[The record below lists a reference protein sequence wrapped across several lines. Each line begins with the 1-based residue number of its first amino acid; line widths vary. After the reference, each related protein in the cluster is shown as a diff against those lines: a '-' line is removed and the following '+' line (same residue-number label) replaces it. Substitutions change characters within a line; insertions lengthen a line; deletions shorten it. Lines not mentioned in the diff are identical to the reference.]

1 MIGKRVDGPY
11 TVIGNE
17 AAQDSSLSWKA
28 KGLLIYLLSL
38 PKDWNIRISELAN
51 HATDGYDSTKRAMD
65 ELLASGYIQRGLR
78 VRKPDGRLGDYVYLL
93 SGVRNEMPNMGKP
106 NVDLP
111 SQGKP
116 SQGKPSQE
124 NRQLQKK
131 EITKET
137 NNKRNKRKYV
147 SKSYSSDFEIWW
159 EYYLTNSNKDPGDKW
174 KAFENFNYLLQ
185 SFSLEQIQRA
195 TAHYFQS
202 CGDKF
207 TKDATTFL
215 KGELIDQ
222 YQEPPLLAI
231 RGKPQEQ
238 PRRLTAQEQSV
249 KRILEDHAERN
260 GETSGSGFG
269 NGFDEFESTYTG
281 GITQTLDS
289 SILQ

>member
-1 MIGKRVDGPY
+1 MIGKRIDGPY

-78 VRKPDGRLGDYVYLL
+78 VRKEDGRLGDYVYLL
-93 SGVRNEMPNMGKP
+93 SGVRNEMPSQEKP

-137 NNKRNKRKYV
+137 KNKRNT
-147 SKSYSSDFEIWW
+147 
-159 EYYLTNSNKDPGDKW
+159 EYIS
-174 KAFENFNYLLQ
+174 A
-185 SFSLEQIQRA
+185 
-195 TAHYFQS
+195 FQS
-202 CGDKF
+202 WWTDWKESVIRYAGRRAKAEANYINLLAKF
-207 TKDATTFL
+207 SVADIKIATKHYLQETKPGYTKDAERFL
-215 KGELIDQ
+215 VEDLVEQHQQPSRASPNK
-222 YQEPPLLAI
+222 QEDEWDIAF
-231 RGKPQEQ
+231 KEAEQ
-238 PRRLTAQEQSV
+238 LQR
-249 KRILEDHAERN
+249 
-260 GETSGSGFG
+260 
-269 NGFDEFESTYTG
+269 ES
-281 GITQTLDS
+281 QCFNPS
-289 SILQ
+289 FAN

>member
-1 MIGKRVDGPY
+1 MIGKRIDGPY

-28 KGLLIYLLSL
+28 KGLLVYLLSL
-38 PKDWNIRISELAN
+38 PKDWNIRLSELAR
-51 HATDGYDSTKRAMD
+51 HATDGIDSTRKAMD
-65 ELLASGYIQRGLR
+65 ELLNAGYIQRGAR
-78 VRKPDGRLGDYVYLL
+78 IRKPDGKLGDYVYLVT
-93 SGVRNEMPNMGKP
+93 GVRD
-106 NVDLP
+106 DLP
-111 SQGKP
+111 ELENP
-116 SQGKPSQE
+116 TLENPTQE
-124 NRQLQKK
+124 NPTLQNK

-137 NNKRNKRKYV
+137 KNKRNKRKYV
-147 SKSYSSDFEIWW
+147 SKSYSEDFEIWW
-159 EYYLTNSNKDPGDKW
+159 KYYLTNSNKDPGDKW
-174 KAFENFNYLLQ
+174 KASENFNYLLQ

-238 PRRLTAQEQSV
+238 PRKLTAQEQSV
-249 KRILEDHAERN
+249 KRMLEDYAERH
-260 GETSGSGFG
+260 GETGNSGFG
-269 NGFDEFESTYTG
+269 NGFDEFESTHTG
-281 GITQTLDS
+281 RIAPTLGS
-289 SILQ
+289 SLLQ

>member
-1 MIGKRVDGPY
+1 MIGKRIDGPY

-28 KGLLIYLLSL
+28 RGLLVYLLSL
-38 PKDWNIRISELAN
+38 PRDWNIRLSELAR
-51 HATDGYDSTKRAMD
+51 HATDGIDSTRKAMD
-65 ELLASGYIQRGLR
+65 ELLNAGYIQRGAR
-78 VRKPDGRLGDYVYLL
+78 IRKPDGKLGDYVYLVT
-93 SGVRNEMPNMGKP
+93 GVRD
-106 NVDLP
+106 DLP
-111 SQGKP
+111 ELEKP
-116 SQGKPSQE
+116 TLEKPTLEKPTQE
-124 NRQLQKK
+124 NPTLQNK

-137 NNKRNKRKYV
+137 KNKRNKRKYV
-147 SKSYSSDFEIWW
+147 SKSYSEDFEIWW
-159 EYYLTNSNKDPGDKW
+159 KYYLTNSNKDPGDKW

-222 YQEPPLLAI
+222 YQEPPIVPI

-249 KRILEDHAERN
+249 LRMKEDYEKRHR
-260 GETSGSGFG
+260 ETGNSGFG
-269 NGFDEFESTYTG
+269 DGFDEFESTHTG
-281 GITQTLDS
+281 RITPSLGS
-289 SILQ
+289 SLLQ

>member
-1 MIGKRVDGPY
+1 MIGKRIDGPY

-28 KGLLIYLLSL
+28 RGLLIYLLSL
-38 PKDWNIRISELAN
+38 PRDWNIRLSELAR
-51 HATDGYDSTKRAMD
+51 HATDGIDSTRKAMD
-65 ELLASGYIQRGLR
+65 ELLNAGYIQRGAR
-78 VRKPDGRLGDYVYLL
+78 IRKPDGKLGDYVYLVT
-93 SGVRNEMPNMGKP
+93 GVRD
-106 NVDLP
+106 DLP
-111 SQGKP
+111 ELEKP
-116 SQGKPSQE
+116 TLEKPTQE
-124 NRQLQKK
+124 NPTLQNK

-137 NNKRNKRKYV
+137 KNKRNKRKYV
-147 SKSYSSDFEIWW
+147 SKSYSEDFEIWW
-159 EYYLTNSNKDPGDKW
+159 KYYLTNSNKDPGDKW

-222 YQEPPLLAI
+222 YQEPPIVPI

-249 KRILEDHAERN
+249 KRMLEDYAERH
-260 GETSGSGFG
+260 GETGNSGFG
-269 NGFDEFESTYTG
+269 NGFDEFKSTHTG
-281 GITQTLDS
+281 RIAQTLGS
-289 SILQ
+289 SLLQ

>member
-1 MIGKRVDGPY
+1 MIGKRIDGPY

-78 VRKPDGRLGDYVYLL
+78 VRKEDGRLGDYVYLL
-93 SGVRNEMPNMGKP
+93 SGVRNEMPSQEKP

-111 SQGKP
+111 SQEKP

-137 NNKRNKRKYV
+137 NNKRNTEYITHFESWWDDWKAKATRK
-147 SKSYSSDFEIWW
+147 
-159 EYYLTNSNKDPGDKW
+159 PGRKA
-174 KAFENFNYLLQ
+174 KAFENFKKLLAT
-185 SFSLEQIQRA
+185 FSVAEIQIA
-195 TAHYFQS
+195 TKHYIAE
-202 CGDKF
+202 CGDSY
-207 TKDATTFL
+207 TKDAERFL
-215 KGELIDQ
+215 VEDLVEQ
-222 YQEPPLLAI
+222 HQEPSRASPNS
-231 RGKPQEQ
+231 Q
-238 PRRLTAQEQSV
+238 PDEWDLIQQQLTQGDNQCSP
-249 KRILEDHAERN
+249 
-260 GETSGSGFG
+260 
-269 NGFDEFESTYTG
+269 
-281 GITQTLDS
+281 S
-289 SILQ
+289 SYYAN